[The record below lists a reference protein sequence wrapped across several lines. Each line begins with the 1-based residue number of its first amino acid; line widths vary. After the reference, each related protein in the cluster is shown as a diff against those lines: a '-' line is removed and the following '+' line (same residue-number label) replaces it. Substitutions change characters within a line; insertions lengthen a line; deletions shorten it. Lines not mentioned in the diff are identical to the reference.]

1 MPLIRLNALSVAAV
15 PSRGWKTCLTVTSL
29 QPFFAAS
36 YFAPLPKVTFLDL
49 SMKFLRFRAKER
61 HVALDLA
68 DDDAKFP
75 FRGLHCFVN
84 NHHKSFTG
92 ESAAL
97 LPAGVL

>member
-1 MPLIRLNALSVAAV
+1 
-15 PSRGWKTCLTVTSL
+15 
-29 QPFFAAS
+29 
-36 YFAPLPKVTFLDL
+36 
-49 SMKFLRFRAKER
+49 MKFLRFRAKER